1 MRSPINL
8 IMLAC
13 LFSANVLA
21 VTLSNQCGFVSGNNF
36 SQFKCPER
44 NGMESTLSS
53 IDAKTGN
60 LVCSYRGPNG
70 ERTAETVKTECKI
83 PNLEKVKMPD
93 SLLSTAAS
101 TLATGVSDKTGID
114 TSGDIFNTKGLR
126 EKLKD
131 VKSDLSGQKS
141 FDAISSELDPLNSH
155 TNYSSTVPS
164 IITGVLTLDGD
175 YFEHVGGKVRYINE
189 VGEVSINPELLQ
201 VTRDSSWTGRVWDNV
216 KSIFMGDGESTTS
229 DTASY
234 KSFNPMNFMD
244 PQILGYYVYLA
255 ENLISAYM
263 TIIWYIFLGG
273 AIWGGGY
280 YGYKRFFSK
289 TMKNDDFKVN
299 IKTYGITAL
308 AGFVF
313 FTAPIIVSD
322 IDKSGAIQKAIYKD
336 DNKDSSS
343 LYGYSTLAQQSVR
356 YAGQLGTYFGNVES
370 DYAMKAYLALI
381 QFKQGML
388 EDPSNAM
395 NAIDTKLKTVE
406 SKMLEASLA
415 SNYLQSVCKPYFSG
429 VDIYKLNPTQAKN
442 IDMTSKTQESDAVL
456 ANKGISADR
465 LSIESC
471 QKQSQKMSDIASMII
486 SQKKSINAELNVYKD
501 MYDSTSSSF
510 GGSSSEQRT
519 FYNFMQMM
527 VWTQN
532 NFGWVASITPHSSY
546 LFFKNID
553 VFEYQ
558 SGLLDTTEEDRAE
571 NFTQAMDDYTA
582 QEGEKAGKVSLAPVS
597 LIEGVSGVLI
607 GMVVNNST
615 WFIVPGFKSV
625 YDFFKSN
632 LQEITFR
639 GQTGELTPLASR
651 LDTMKDSITG
661 YIGKFK
667 TISKIFGGVGN
678 FVTAVM
684 GIDDYIQFQI
694 LITFLSFFLAMW
706 VVTTMISTITV
717 LSVTVFLTF
726 KIVMYYLELIIFFMT
741 APVIGIYTTLVSS
754 EPQQYLK
761 NFATNLGMLIIT
773 PIMIVSASYIVLPIS
788 EFFKGL
794 FSALVTLIFKVF
806 DKGAEDLNQDVVGTN
821 VLDTLTKQTALA
833 SMQGVAEIFAMIST
847 IIISYIIIFNYREW
861 FTKLIGLQGVLDH
874 TRSAYSEM
882 KEKSGKYVSPM

>member
-13 LFSANVLA
+13 LFSANVSA

-36 SQFKCPER
+36 SQFKCQAKPD
-44 NGMESTLSS
+44 MESTLLS
-53 IDAKTGN
+53 INPENGD
-60 LVCSYRGPNG
+60 LVCDYRGSYN
-70 ERTAETVKTECKI
+70 ESIRETTKTECRIPTPGTVKI
-83 PNLEKVKMPD
+83 PD
-93 SLLSTAAS
+93 SLINAASS
-101 TLATGVSDKTGID
+101 TLATGVYEKTGIETD
-114 TSGDIFNTKGLR
+114 ADLFSTKGLR

-131 VKSDLSGQKS
+131 VKGDLSGQQS
-141 FDAISSELDPLNSH
+141 FDAIASQLPPLNSH

-201 VTRDSSWTGRVWDNV
+201 VTRDSSWTGRVWENV
-216 KSIFMGDGESTTS
+216 KSIFMGDGESTTT

-244 PQILGYYVYLA
+244 QQILGFYVYLS

-273 AIWGGGY
+273 SMWGGGY

-322 IDKSGAIQKAIYKD
+322 VDKTGAIQKAIYKD

-356 YAGQLGTYFGNVES
+356 YAAQLGTYFANMES
-370 DYAMKAYLALI
+370 DYAMRAYLALI

-388 EDPSNAM
+388 EDPKAAMDAINARI
-395 NAIDTKLKTVE
+395 NVIEA
-406 SKMLEASLA
+406 KMLEGSFY
-415 SNYLQSVCKPYFSG
+415 SYYLQKVCKPYFAG
-429 VDIYKLNPTQAKN
+429 VDIYRISPSQAEN
-442 IDMTSKTQESDAVL
+442 MSMTSKTPEADQVL
-456 ANKGISADR
+456 AKYGIDANR
-465 LSIESC
+465 LGLTSC
-471 QKQSQKMSDIASMII
+471 QEASQKMSDIASTVIA
-486 SQKKSINAELNVYKD
+486 QKKSINAELNVYSS
-501 MYDSTSSSF
+501 MYDSTSSS
-510 GGSSSEQRT
+510 GKSSSEQNA

-546 LFFKNID
+546 LFFKNIN
-553 VFEYQ
+553 VFEYK
-558 SGLLDTTEEDRAE
+558 SGIFDEDEADRAE
-571 NFTQAMDDYTA
+571 NNSQALDNHID
-582 QEGEKAGKVSLAPVS
+582 QEGEKGGINVSKYNP
-597 LIEGVSGVLI
+597 IEGASSILI

-615 WFIVPGFKSV
+615 WFIVPGFKNV
-625 YDFFKSN
+625 YDFFQTN
-632 LQEITFR
+632 LREVSFKGETGVITPMGNR
-639 GQTGELTPLASR
+639 VK
-651 LDTMKDSITG
+651 MIKDSMLGLLTKIPYVG
-661 YIGKFK
+661 Q
-667 TISKIFGGVGN
+667 IFGGINLFITV
-678 FVTAVM
+678 VL
-684 GIDDYIQFQI
+684 GIDKYVEIQI
-694 LITFLSFFLAMW
+694 IITFMSFMLAMW
-706 VVTTMISTITV
+706 VVTTMISTVTILSITI
-717 LSVTVFLTF
+717 FLTF
-726 KIVMYYLELIIFFMT
+726 KIVMYYVELIIFFMT
-741 APVIGIYTTLVSS
+741 APVVGIYTTLVSS

-761 NFATNLGMLIIT
+761 NFATNLGMLVIT

-794 FSALVTLIFKVF
+794 FSSLVTLVFKIFE
-806 DKGAEDLNQDVVGTN
+806 KGADYNNQDVPMTN
-821 VLDTLTKQTALA
+821 ILDTLTKQTALA

-874 TRSAYSEM
+874 TKSAYSEM
-882 KEKSGKYVSPM
+882 KEKSDKYVSPM